1 MNIPTL
7 HSSWR
12 YVWKCQNI
20 LLWPLALFFPQSPSV
35 CLNHYKN
42 LRLPLHTGLGR
53 SRCIFPSHITN
64 FEHFLLLLWCSWLFA
79 FWFVSPVEP
88 SSWHVFCFFYCS
100 HNTESYIWTGL
111 MGFSVI
117 PLLWCW
123 PGQAA
128 QIFWPLFSLLKQL
141 FPPVTSGSGWKMVYV
156 GLCVFQL
163 GHCSERVQRCNREKC
178 CNECWEALWCQRW

>member
-1 MNIPTL
+1 MSKYSILAFGFVLPPESLSLFKSLQKPKATSAHRPWTL
-7 HSSWR
+7 TSHFSLPHNKFRAFTS
-12 YVWKCQNI
+12 V
-20 LLWPLALFFPQSPSV
+20 LF
-35 CLNHYKN
+35 
-42 LRLPLHTGLGR
+42 
-53 SRCIFPSHITN
+53 
-64 FEHFLLLLWCSWLFA
+64 WCCWLFA
-79 FWFVSPVEP
+79 FWFVSPIEP
-88 SSWHVFCFFYCS
+88 SSWHLFFFFFFCCS

-128 QIFWPLFSLLKQL
+128 EIFWPLFSLLKQL
-141 FPPVTSGSGWKMVYV
+141 FPPVTSGSRWKMVYV

>member
-1 MNIPTL
+1 MSKYSILAFGFVLSPESLSLFKSLQKPKATSAHRPWTLTL
-7 HSSWR
+7 HFSLPHNKFLAFTSA
-12 YVWKCQNI
+12 VLV
-20 LLWPLALFFPQSPSV
+20 LLIV
-35 CLNHYKN
+35 CL
-42 LRLPLHTGLGR
+42 LVCFCCWTEQL
-53 SRCIFPSHITN
+53 
-64 FEHFLLLLWCSWLFA
+64 A
-79 FWFVSPVEP
+79 
-88 SSWHVFCFFYCS
+88 CFFYCS

-128 QIFWPLFSLLKQL
+128 KIFWPLFSLLKQL
-141 FPPVTSGSGWKMVYV
+141 FPPVTSGSRWKMVYV